1 MILDNSRHI
10 IIQFTL
16 LTAITV
22 CGALI
27 AIFFGMPVPLLTGP
41 AIMATAASL
50 MGMDVQFPLQV
61 RNAVFLLAGIA
72 IGTTISPES
81 VEAFARWPLAFAILA
96 LSILTMILV
105 GQKLLTIIMRTD
117 ARTALLAATPGHLS
131 FVVALGEEHHLAT
144 DKMAVVQT
152 IRLLS
157 LTLLV
162 PVAFQLSGIETGVGI
177 ETPVDAEM
185 SMLQTALAVICA
197 IVVIPIFK
205 FARLPAPTLMAGMAI
220 GAVASLTGLTHG
232 ALSHWIAFPALA
244 AIGTLIGSRFAG
256 ITIAQLRESAFAGL
270 VGTALAVGVTLL
282 AAYAAAKI
290 VHMPMSHVFVAF
302 APGGLETMAIM
313 GATIGANPGFVAA
326 AHAGR
331 LLFLSLMIPVLINR
345 K

>member
-1 MILDNSRHI
+1 MRRIDSYFLWH
-10 IIQFTL
+10 
-16 LTAITV
+16 A
-22 CGALI
+22 GAVADRPGNHGNRCKPYGDGCSI
-27 AIFFGMPVPLLTGP
+27 PF
-41 AIMATAASL
+41 ASP
-50 MGMDVQFPLQV
+50 QCC
-61 RNAVFLLAGIA
+61 FLLAGIA

-131 FVVALGEEHHLAT
+131 FVVALGEEYHLAA
-144 DKMAVVQT
+144 DMMAVVQT

-162 PVAFQLSGIETGVGI
+162 PIAFQLSGIETGVGI

-205 FARLPAPTLMAGMAI
+205 FARLPAPTLMAGMAV
-220 GAVASLTGLTHG
+220 GAVASLTGLTIG

-270 VGTALAVGVTLL
+270 VGTALAVGVPLL

-313 GATIGANPGFVAA
+313 GATIGANPGFVAT